1 MKEVIMKMI
10 IAIVKPEKFS
20 EVKNALTD
28 SGIEGMTVTEVK
40 GFGKQGGHKEI
51 FRGTEYKIDLLIKVK
66 IEICVEA
73 TVVDNVVNTIMNSA
87 KTGKS
92 GETGDGKIFVID
104 VEKSVTIRTGE
115 TN

>member
-1 MKEVIMKMI
+1 MKMI
-10 IAIVKPEKFS
+10 IAIVQPEKFS

-51 FRGTEYKIDLLIKVK
+51 FRGTEYKIDLLNKVK
-66 IEICVEA
+66 IEICVEDSEA
-73 TVVDNVVNTIMNSA
+73 ENVINTVLNSA
-87 KTGKS
+87 KTGKA
-92 GETGDGKIFVID
+92 GEIGDGKIFVID

>member
-1 MKEVIMKMI
+1 MKMI
-10 IAIVKPEKFS
+10 IAVVKPEKFS
-20 EVKNALTD
+20 EVKSALTD

-51 FRGTEYKIDLLIKVK
+51 FRGTEYKIDLLNKVK
-66 IEICVEA
+66 IEICVENSE
-73 TVVDNVVNTIMNSA
+73 VDNVIDTILNSA
-87 KTGKS
+87 KTGKA
-92 GETGDGKIFVID
+92 GEIGDGKIFVID

>member
-1 MKEVIMKMI
+1 MKMI
-10 IAIVKPEKFS
+10 IAVVKPEKFS

-51 FRGTEYKIDLLIKVK
+51 FRGTEYKIDLLNKVK
-66 IEICVEA
+66 IEICVENSE
-73 TVVDNVVNTIMNSA
+73 VDSVIDTILNSA
-87 KTGKS
+87 KTGKA
-92 GETGDGKIFVID
+92 GEIGDGKIFVID
-104 VEKSVTIRTGE
+104 VERSVTIRTGE

>member
-1 MKEVIMKMI
+1 MKMI

-20 EVKNALTD
+20 EGKNARTD

-51 FRGTEYKIDLLIKVK
+51 FRGTEYKIDLLNKVK
-66 IEICVEA
+66 IEICVEDSEA
-73 TVVDNVVNTIMNSA
+73 ENVINTVLNSA
-87 KTGKS
+87 KTGKA
-92 GETGDGKIFVID
+92 GEIGDGKIFVID

>member
-1 MKEVIMKMI
+1 MKMI
-10 IAIVKPEKFS
+10 IAVVKPEKFS
-20 EVKNALTD
+20 EVKSALTD

-51 FRGTEYKIDLLIKVK
+51 FRGTEYKIDLLNKVK
-66 IEICVEA
+66 IEICVENSE
-73 TVVDNVVNTIMNSA
+73 VDSVIDTILNSA
-87 KTGKS
+87 KTGKA
-92 GETGDGKIFVID
+92 GEIGDGKIFVID

>member
-1 MKEVIMKMI
+1 MKMI
-10 IAIVKPEKFS
+10 IAVVKPEKFS
-20 EVKNALTD
+20 EVKSALTD
-28 SGIEGMTVTEVK
+28 SGIKGMTVTEVK

-51 FRGTEYKIDLLIKVK
+51 FRGTEYKIDLLNKVK
-66 IEICVEA
+66 IEICVEESEA
-73 TVVDNVVNTIMNSA
+73 DNVINTILNSA

-92 GETGDGKIFVID
+92 GEIGDGKIFVIN